1 MSNYSI
7 ELQERADMFKAL
19 GNPHRLA
26 IFQRLTNCCVP
37 GTVCEINEAMYFTV
51 GEIGEEL
58 DLAPSTISH
67 HLKELFRAGLIET
80 RRNGKTIECWIEPKV
95 LQKLASFFEL
105 VGIETDAETLITTGT
120 SRTTKTSK
128 VTS

>member
-7 ELQERADMFKAL
+7 NNQKRADMFKAL

-26 IFQRLTNCCVP
+26 IFQRLTSCCAP
-37 GTVCEINEAMYFTV
+37 GIVSEMNAEMHFTV

-58 DLAPSTISH
+58 DIAPSTISH

-95 LQKLASFFEL
+95 LEQLAGFFALTKNEKLE
-105 VGIETDAETLITTGT
+105 VNT
-120 SRTTKTSK
+120 
-128 VTS
+128 

>member
-7 ELQERADMFKAL
+7 VLQERADMFKAL

-37 GTVCEINEAMYFTV
+37 GTACEINEAMYFTV

-80 RRNGKTIECWIEPKV
+80 RRNGKTIECWIEPRV
-95 LQKLASFFEL
+95 LEQLAGFFTL
-105 VGIETDAETLITTGT
+105 TNTETLIK
-120 SRTTKTSK
+120 TKTSE
-128 VTS
+128 VTP